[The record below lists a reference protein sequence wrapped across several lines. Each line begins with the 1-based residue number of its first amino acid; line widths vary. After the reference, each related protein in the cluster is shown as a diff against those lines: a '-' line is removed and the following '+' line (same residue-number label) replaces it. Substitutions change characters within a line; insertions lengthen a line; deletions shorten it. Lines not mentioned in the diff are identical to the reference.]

1 MVGDLRLGVTS
12 GFLYNRDETIEL
24 VGSVLHNAG
33 GAVGFL
39 ECVGALNRV
48 SVPGFP
54 LVFLVTAE
62 RVVHS
67 VLEPVLRVGLEQTR
81 ASHQRTAATALQL
94 ICNVNPL
101 AYYFL

>member
-1 MVGDLRLGVTS
+1 MVGDFRLCVPS
-12 GFLYNRDETIEL
+12 GFLHYRDETVVL

-39 ECVGALNRV
+39 EGVGALHRI

-54 LVFLVTAE
+54 LVFLITAV

-67 VLEPVLRVGLEQTR
+67 VLELVLRIGLEQKQT
-81 ASHQRTAATALQL
+81 SH
-94 ICNVNPL
+94 
-101 AYYFL
+101 